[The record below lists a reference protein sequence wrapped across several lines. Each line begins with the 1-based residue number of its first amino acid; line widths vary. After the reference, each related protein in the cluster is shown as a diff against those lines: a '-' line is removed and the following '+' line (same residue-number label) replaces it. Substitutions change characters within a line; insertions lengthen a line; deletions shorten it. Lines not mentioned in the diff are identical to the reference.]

1 MRQIPRQGH
10 FLSPATAATG
20 RLVLAEILDLESFPR
35 ASEHVPA
42 CGMEGWIEGEATLD
56 CAVKENEEDGMSV
69 GGWKEGPCGW
79 IGAFT
84 PSCSH
89 LRTRHGSE
97 STSLPLHSDLG
108 RSLDWDDAQ
117 TTKQGCLEI
126 SGFMI
131 QSVRPDHLGG
141 VPAVFYLY
149 T

>member
-1 MRQIPRQGH
+1 M
-10 FLSPATAATG
+10 
-20 RLVLAEILDLESFPR
+20 
-35 ASEHVPA
+35 
-42 CGMEGWIEGEATLD
+42 
-56 CAVKENEEDGMSV
+56 KENEEDGMSV
-69 GGWKEGPCGW
+69 GGWKERPCGW
-79 IGAFT
+79 LGAFT

-89 LRTRHGSE
+89 LRTRHGRE

-117 TTKQGCLEI
+117 TTRQGYLEI

-149 T
+149 TYTWVCVAWPAYGLVKVWEDHPFAPGAFTTPPPPTDPRILSTEGEAFKGVSQI